1 MTIALFSEWLW
12 TNCYSKTD
20 GDNMATLS
28 EVRKSNLV
36 LQDLPR
42 NQTTRNPHK
51 QMVVDSKS
59 HQNKL
64 GDHEL
69 QNCRDGG
76 IKFSGAQLLKVSR
89 IAPFKGQVLR
99 LSKTG
104 PLLSTYKS
112 I

>member
-1 MTIALFSEWLW
+1 
-12 TNCYSKTD
+12 
-20 GDNMATLS
+20 MATLS